1 MTAGPARLLN
11 EGDCRNTFLIT
22 QGVLCLI
29 CADHGAGFSLQQS
42 RMRLG
47 NPLAC
52 HALRLPRCR
61 THAAA
66 QLKPQKVAES
76 GNMKMQPEPVYEA
89 DQALTDAGFKPR
101 QARSLVRLVGY
112 VVQPLALQS
121 SVLQLES
128 SVLKLETLLK
138 ESVMKLETSMQDST
152 KQLESSM
159 KDTKEQLKSSMKDT
173 EEQLE
178 SSLKA
183 LDYKASLIVICF
195 IVEVSAN
202 PNSGLKAI
210 LARMLDLIK
219 PVI

>member
-1 MTAGPARLLN
+1 
-11 EGDCRNTFLIT
+11 
-22 QGVLCLI
+22 
-29 CADHGAGFSLQQS
+29 
-42 RMRLG
+42 
-47 NPLAC
+47 
-52 HALRLPRCR
+52 
-61 THAAA
+61 
-66 QLKPQKVAES
+66 
-76 GNMKMQPEPVYEA
+76 MKMQPEPVYEA
-89 DQALTDAGFKPR
+89 DQALTDSGFKPR

-210 LARMLDLIK
+210 LARLLDLIK